1 MAKWDEVLVRLEA
14 KWPFDIFHTVCGNRE
29 RSARASYAWSAG
41 GVEASTCSFV
51 DPINGTIL

>member
-1 MAKWDEVLVRLEA
+1 VLVRLEG
-14 KWPFDIFHTVCGNRE
+14 KWPLDIFHTVCGNRE